1 MAVARIDNH
10 ALHYDDTGQGS
21 PVLLLHGLGSTG
33 GEWELVVP
41 ELAAR
46 HRCIVPD
53 VRGHGRSDKPAGPYS
68 VPLFARDIAALC
80 DQLGVASLHVV
91 GLSMGGMIAFQLA
104 ITRPD
109 LVRSLVIINSGP
121 EMVPRTWQA
130 ALAVAQRLAVVTLF
144 GPRRFASMLGPR
156 LFPRPDQ
163 DARRLAFEETV
174 AANDRSA
181 YRRATFGLIGWS
193 VLDRLDEVIC
203 PVLVLGSE
211 RDYTSAAA
219 KQLYV
224 DRLGDARLVEIA
236 DSGHVANLDQP
247 ARVVE
252 ETVRFL
258 DEVERRPDEI
268 DQDED
273 APGPARGAVAR

>member
-10 ALHYDDTGQGS
+10 ALHYEDTGQGS

-33 GEWELVVP
+33 EEWDLVVP

-53 VRGHGRSDKPAGPYS
+53 VRGHGRSDKPAGSYS

-80 DQLGVASLHVV
+80 DQLGLTSLHVV

-104 ITRPD
+104 VNRPD

-163 DARRLAFEETV
+163 AERRIAFERTV

-193 VLDRLDEVIC
+193 VLDRLDEVAC

-211 RDYTSAAA
+211 RDYTSASA

-236 DSGHVANLDQP
+236 DSGHLATLDQP
-247 ARVVE
+247 ARVLE
-252 ETVRFL
+252 ETARFL
-258 DEVERRPDEI
+258 GEVELRT
-268 DQDED
+268 DED
-273 APGPARGAVAR
+273 EADALAAARGAVAR

>member
-10 ALHYDDTGQGS
+10 ALHYEDTGQGS

-33 GEWELVVP
+33 EEWDLVVP
-41 ELAAR
+41 GLSAR

-53 VRGHGRSDKPAGPYS
+53 VRGHGRSDKPAGAYS

-80 DQLGVASLHVV
+80 DQLGLASLHVV

-104 ITRPD
+104 VSRPD

-121 EMVPRTWQA
+121 EMVPRTWRA

-156 LFPRPDQ
+156 LFPRPEQ
-163 DARRLAFEETV
+163 AARRIAFEETV

-193 VLDRLDEVIC
+193 VLDRLGEVVC

-211 RDYTSAAA
+211 RDYTSVAA

-236 DSGHVANLDQP
+236 DSGHLATLDQP
-247 ARVVE
+247 GRVLE
-252 ETVRFL
+252 ETVSFL
-258 DEVERRPDEI
+258 DEIERRAS
-268 DQDED
+268 QAGED
-273 APGPARGAVAR
+273 ALVGAREAVAR

>member
-10 ALHYDDTGQGS
+10 ALHYDDRGTGS

-33 GEWELVVP
+33 HEWELVAP
-41 ELAAR
+41 GLAAR

-53 VRGHGRSDKPAGPYS
+53 VRGHGRSDKPAGSYS

-80 DQLGVASLHVV
+80 DELGLSSLHVL

-156 LFPRPDQ
+156 LFPRPEQAD
-163 DARRLAFEETV
+163 RRIAFEETV

-203 PVLVLGSE
+203 PVLVLASE
-211 RDYTSAAA
+211 RDYTTADA
-219 KQLYV
+219 KRLYV
-224 DRLGDARLVEIA
+224 ERLGDARLVEIG
-236 DSGHVANLDQP
+236 DSGHLATLDQP
-247 ARVVE
+247 DRVLD
-252 ETVRFL
+252 ETTRFL
-258 DEVERRPDEI
+258 EDVEGRADEAA
-268 DQDED
+268 ED
-273 APGPARGAVAR
+273 ARREAQAAVAR